1 MNTERSRI
9 TVSGLPVEIVRKGI
23 KNLHLGV
30 YPPNGRVR
38 VAAPVRVRDAAVR
51 LAVISRLAW
60 IKRQRK
66 RFHAQARQSVREYVS
81 RESHY
86 FLGRRYLLNV
96 VEHDGPPQ
104 VSRRGNKILELRVSK
119 GASRHRREQILLSW
133 YRKNL
138 KALIPPLIEK
148 SCMQVGVKVGSW
160 GVRRMK
166 TKWGSCNSADRRIWL
181 NLELAKKPIHCLEYI
196 LVHEMVHLIER
207 KHNDRFTMLMDQFLP
222 SWRQCRDE
230 LNHDPLSHETW
241 ATDRVW
247 GASLDLVPHVWT
259 RVARD
264 HDA

>member
-9 TVSGLPVEIVRKGI
+9 TVSGLPVEIVRKAI

-38 VAAPVRVRDAAVR
+38 LAVPVRVHDEAVR
-51 LAVISRLAW
+51 LAVISRLGC
-60 IKRQRK
+60 IKRQRT
-66 RFHAQARQSVREYVS
+66 RFHSQERQSAREYVS

-86 FLGRRYLLNV
+86 FLGRRYLLSV
-96 VEHDGPPQ
+96 IEHDGPSQ

-119 GASRHRREQILLSW
+119 GASRHRREQILLVW

-138 KALIPPLIEK
+138 KALVLPLIEK
-148 SCMQVGVKVGSW
+148 WETKMGLKVESW

-181 NLELAKKPIHCLEYI
+181 NLELAKKPIRCLEYI

-207 KHNDRFTMLMDQFLP
+207 KHNDRYIALMDQFLP
-222 SWRQCRDE
+222 SWRQRRDE
-230 LNHDPLSHETW
+230 LNHAPLAHETW
-241 ATDRVW
+241 
-247 GASLDLVPHVWT
+247 SY
-259 RVARD
+259 
-264 HDA
+264 

>member
-1 MNTERSRI
+1 MNIERSRI
-9 TVSGLPVEIVRKGI
+9 TVSGLPVEIVRKAI

-38 VAAPVRVRDAAVR
+38 VAAPVRVRDEAVR
-51 LAVISRLAW
+51 LAVISRLGW

-66 RFHAQARQSVREYVS
+66 RFHAQDRQAVREYVS

-96 VEHDGPPQ
+96 IEHDGSSQ
-104 VSRRGNKILELRVSK
+104 VSRRGNKTLELRVSK
-119 GASRHRREQILLSW
+119 GASRQRREQILLVW

-138 KALIPPLIEK
+138 KALILPLIEK
-148 SCMQVGVKVGSW
+148 WETKMGLKVESW

-166 TKWGSCNSADRRIWL
+166 TKWGSCNSAEQRIWL

-207 KHNDRFTMLMDQFLP
+207 KHNDRYIALMDQFLP
-222 SWRQCRDE
+222 SWRQRRDE
-230 LNHDPLSHETW
+230 LNHAPLAHEMW
-241 ATDRVW
+241 
-247 GASLDLVPHVWT
+247 SY
-259 RVARD
+259 
-264 HDA
+264 

>member
-1 MNTERSRI
+1 MNIERSRI
-9 TVSGLPVEIVRKGI
+9 TVSGLPVEIVRKAI

-38 VAAPVRVRDAAVR
+38 VAAPVRVHDEAVR
-51 LAVISRLAW
+51 LAVISRLGW
-60 IKRQRK
+60 IKRQRR
-66 RFHAQARQSVREYVS
+66 RFHSQERQSAREYVS

-96 VEHDGPPQ
+96 IEHDGPSQ
-104 VSRRGNKILELRVSK
+104 VSRRGNKILELRVPK

-138 KALIPPLIEK
+138 KALILPLIKKWEAK
-148 SCMQVGVKVGSW
+148 IGMKVESW

-196 LVHEMVHLIER
+196 LVHEMVHLAER
-207 KHNDRFTMLMDQFLP
+207 HHNDRFTMLMDQFLP
-222 SWRQCRDE
+222 NWRARRDE
-230 LNHDPLSHETW
+230 LNCAPLAHEKW
-241 ATDRVW
+241 
-247 GASLDLVPHVWT
+247 SY
-259 RVARD
+259 
-264 HDA
+264 

>member
-9 TVSGLPVEIVRKGI
+9 TVSGLPVEIVRKAI

-38 VAAPVRVRDAAVR
+38 VAVPVRVHDEAVR
-51 LAVISRLAW
+51 LAVISRLGW
-60 IKRQRK
+60 IKRQRT
-66 RFHAQARQSVREYVS
+66 RFHSQERQSAREYVA

-96 VEHDGPPQ
+96 IEHDGFSR
-104 VSRRGNKILELRVSK
+104 VSRRDNKTLELQVPK
-119 GASRHRREQILLSW
+119 GASKHRREQILLVW

-138 KALIPPLIEK
+138 KALILPVIKKWEAK
-148 SCMQVGVKVGSW
+148 IGMKVGSW

-196 LVHEMVHLIER
+196 VVHEMVHLIER
-207 KHNDRFTMLMDQFLP
+207 KHNDRFTMLMDQSMP
-222 SWRQCRDE
+222 NWRAHRDE
-230 LNHDPLSHETW
+230 LNHAPLAHETW
-241 ATDRVW
+241 DY
-247 GASLDLVPHVWT
+247 
-259 RVARD
+259 
-264 HDA
+264 

>member
-1 MNTERSRI
+1 MNIERSRI
-9 TVSGLPVEIVRKGI
+9 TVSGLPVEIVRKAI

-38 VAAPVRVRDAAVR
+38 VAAPVRVCDEAVR
-51 LAVISRLAW
+51 LAVISRLGW
-60 IKRQRK
+60 IKRQRT
-66 RFHAQARQSVREYVS
+66 RFHSQERQPAREYVS

-96 VEHDGPPQ
+96 VESDGPSR
-104 VSRRGNKILELRVSK
+104 VSRKGHTILELQISK
-119 GASRHRREQILLSW
+119 QAGGHRREQILLGW

-148 SCMQVGVKVGSW
+148 WEAKIGMKVESW

-166 TKWGSCNSADRRIWL
+166 TKWGSCNSVDRRIWL

-207 KHNDRFTMLMDQFLP
+207 HHNDRYTALMDQFLP
-222 SWRQCRDE
+222 SWRQRRNE
-230 LNHDPLSHETW
+230 LNHAPLAHEMW
-241 ATDRVW
+241 
-247 GASLDLVPHVWT
+247 SY
-259 RVARD
+259 
-264 HDA
+264 